1 MSVIRSA
8 FKLRWFFYTMK
19 IFSRLAVISLAIVMS
34 AMLAGCVHKTVTKTA
49 PSQPMLPAA
58 PMLPTT
64 Q

>member
-1 MSVIRSA
+1 
-8 FKLRWFFYTMK
+8 MK
-19 IFSRLAVISLAIVMS
+19 IFSRLAVTSFAIVIS
-34 AMLAGCVHKTVTKTA
+34 AMLAGCVHKTTKTA